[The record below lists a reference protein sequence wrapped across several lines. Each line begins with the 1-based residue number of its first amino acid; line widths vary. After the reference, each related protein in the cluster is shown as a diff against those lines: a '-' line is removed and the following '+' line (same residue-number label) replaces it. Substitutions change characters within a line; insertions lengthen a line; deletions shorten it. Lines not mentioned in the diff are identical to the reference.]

1 LPDSISQDAL
11 LQEIR
16 TLNDNHM
23 IHGLLIQ
30 LPLPSHI
37 DERVITEAI
46 DPKKDVDGFHSSNI
60 GELAKKGLV
69 PSFLPCTPIGV
80 MELLRQTGVELSGKN
95 AVVVGRSN
103 IVGMPVALLLQQENA
118 TVTVCHSKTVGLEK
132 FINNADVVVAAV
144 GVPNLIKGTWLKKGA
159 VVIDVGTN
167 AVPDS
172 TKKSGIRWVGDV
184 EYETALPIVSAIT
197 PVPGIPL

>member
-172 TKKSGIRWVGDV
+172 TKKSGIRWVDDV